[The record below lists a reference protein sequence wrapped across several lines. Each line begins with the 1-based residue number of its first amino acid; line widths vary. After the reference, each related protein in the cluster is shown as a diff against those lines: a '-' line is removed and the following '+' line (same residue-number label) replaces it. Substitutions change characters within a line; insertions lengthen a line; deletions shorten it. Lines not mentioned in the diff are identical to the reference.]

1 MKKNIIINNFIGSK
15 IKMKLL
21 GLKEVVKLTGLS
33 KNTIRRLELN
43 KNFPNRRKLSTR
55 RIGWTEL
62 EINEWIAETEQK

>member
-1 MKKNIIINNFIGSK
+1 MKNIIINNFIGSK

-33 KNTIRRLELN
+33 KNTIRRLELKN
-43 KNFPNRRKLSTR
+43 NFPNRRKLSAR

-62 EINEWIAETEQK
+62 EINE